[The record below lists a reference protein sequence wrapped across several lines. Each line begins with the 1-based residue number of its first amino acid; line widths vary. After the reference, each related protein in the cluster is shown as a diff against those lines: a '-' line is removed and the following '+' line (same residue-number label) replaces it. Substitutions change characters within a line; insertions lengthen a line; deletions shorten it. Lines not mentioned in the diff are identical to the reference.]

1 MKNFNN
7 SKIIF
12 AASLVSTNDQSAGG
26 YHYQLDTTINILLV
40 NDIVQKE
47 NGFERS
53 DDLFLAYITKI
64 IMLEKLVY
72 LYSGPAKSNNKN
84 GSDSLSLVS
93 NDVISNNF

>member
-53 DDLFLAYITKI
+53 DDLFFNPVLLG
-64 IMLEKLVY
+64 MPGLFENVCL
-72 LYSGPAKSNNKN
+72 
-84 GSDSLSLVS
+84 
-93 NDVISNNF
+93 

>member
-40 NDIVQKE
+40 NDIVQKD

-53 DDLFLAYITKI
+53 DDLIFSVFHKDYYAEKKI
-64 IMLEKLVY
+64 IY
-72 LYSGPAKSNNKN
+72 LYAGPAKSNNKKKPTR
-84 GSDSLSLVS
+84 SDRSL
-93 NDVISNNF
+93 